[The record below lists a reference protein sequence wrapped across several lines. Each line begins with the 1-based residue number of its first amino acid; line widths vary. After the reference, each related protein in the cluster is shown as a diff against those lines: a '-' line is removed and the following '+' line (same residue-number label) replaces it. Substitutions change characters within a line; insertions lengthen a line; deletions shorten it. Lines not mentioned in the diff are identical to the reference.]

1 MSDHRD
7 DSVPTREKVLVI
19 GAGPAGLAA
28 AAALRSVGLPFD
40 LVDAGHD
47 VGGIWNGEEGSPVW
61 EGMHPLSSKELTQFE
76 DLVMPASFPAFPSPE
91 QLTKYLRAY
100 AARHHLTEHFQPGT
114 TVRRAVPFDDGVW
127 QVELSTGQIGVYRA
141 VIAATG
147 TSSRPHLPGWAR
159 DREPTGDV
167 RLVHARDWHGP
178 EGLEGRSVLVVGS
191 GQSAADIA
199 VDAASRALEVRWSV
213 RTGHWIV
220 PRTIAGT
227 PGDVAASR
235 EPAVLGALNEK
246 VAETVVRRVA
256 GDPAA
261 VGLPR
266 PAAGLLEDR
275 VIVSDDV
282 IGRIREGRIAPM
294 PDVTSLDDDGTVAF
308 ADGRTWAPSVIVLAT
323 GYEDGVDALG
333 EGVVPRTA
341 SGAPDLFLG
350 AFPRGRDDLAV
361 LGQVRVTGGIWPVL
375 AQQADLAALFLRA
388 AVDGDAAAEGFRRLR
403 RGSDDAVPVRPASE
417 RSEGWRGRIAERLDQ
432 VQGAARR
439 RALPPRVTEPGQL
452 PFADREDLLA
462 RLRTVRSLFED
473 RADRA

>member
-7 DSVPTREKVLVI
+7 ASVPTREKVLVI

-28 AAALRSVGLPFD
+28 AAALRAVGLPFD
-40 LVDAGHD
+40 LVDAGQD
-47 VGGIWNGEEGSPVW
+47 VGGIWNGEDGSPVW
-61 EGMHPLSSKELTQFE
+61 EGMRPLSSKERTQFE
-76 DLVMPASFPAFPSPE
+76 DLLMPASFPAFPSAE
-91 QLTKYLRAY
+91 QFTKYLRAY
-100 AARHHLTEHFQPGT
+100 AARHQLTEHFQPGT

-127 QVELSTGQIGVYRA
+127 QVELSNGQIGVYRA

-147 TSSRPHLPGWAR
+147 TSSRPHLPAWAR
-159 DREPTGDV
+159 GRELTGDV
-167 RLVHARDWHGP
+167 RLVHSRDWRGP

-213 RTGHWIV
+213 RTGHWVV

-266 PAAGLLEDR
+266 PAAPLLEDR

-294 PDVTSLDDDGTVAF
+294 PDVASLDDDGTLVF
-308 ADGRTWAPSVIVLAT
+308 ADGRAWAPSVVVLAT

-333 EGVVPRTA
+333 EDLVPRTA

-388 AVDGDAAAEGFRRLR
+388 ALGGDEAAERFRRLR
-403 RGSDDAVPVRPASE
+403 RGSDDAVPVRPVPG
-417 RSEGWRGRIAERLDQ
+417 RPDGWRGRIVERLDQ

-439 RALPPRVTEPGQL
+439 RAAPHRVTEPGQL

-462 RLRTVRSLFED
+462 RLRTVRCLFDGGLD
-473 RADRA
+473 RA